1 MLELVKY
8 DSSLLKD
15 WSVQKEIQ
23 KLLKSRINKVSYGKV
38 TLNDSAYRLMIQ
50 DVQVYMNFIATRDM
64 ITARN
69 ESCLQ
74 AGEFYSVGRPDKQR
88 TVMGRNP
95 LSSSQELVKF
105 ENKKNS
111 YIDSLGYNSDDILV
125 MNTYD
130 ATASRMSG
138 ADL

>member
-15 WSVQKEIQ
+15 WSVQKEMQ

-38 TLNDSAYRLMIQ
+38 TLNDSAYRLIIQ

-64 ITARN
+64 NTARN

-74 AGEFYSVGRPDKQR
+74 AGEFYSVGRPEGQR
-88 TVMGRNP
+88 IVMGRNP
-95 LSSSQELVKF
+95 LIKLTRACEV
-105 ENKKNS
+105 
-111 YIDSLGYNSDDILV
+111 
-125 MNTYD
+125 
-130 ATASRMSG
+130 
-138 ADL
+138 

>member
-1 MLELVKY
+1 MKVVYKLE
-8 DSSLLKD
+8 
-15 WSVQKEIQ
+15 
-23 KLLKSRINKVSYGKV
+23 R
-38 TLNDSAYRLMIQ
+38 
-50 DVQVYMNFIATRDM
+50 
-64 ITARN
+64 
-69 ESCLQ
+69 
-74 AGEFYSVGRPDKQR
+74 FYSVGRPDKQR

-138 ADL
+138 ADFDGDIACCIV